1 MTPHPHSWR
10 ALARDHLTQKVF
22 FFNHWSNHLLPI
34 VILSVAMLGDVLGL
48 PYGYYIFTRWM
59 ICGYM
64 VILVH
69 GLSSMMTQS
78 PRRPHK
84 MAHGCAGDFCRHLQ
98 SLRAARICT
107 RGLGWHQCRHHR
119 PVCHY
124 DDFCFWQ
131 QNKIKII
138 SLLVIFIFGNKTKSP

>member
-1 MTPHPHSWR
+1 MTPSSHSWR
-10 ALARDHLTQKVF
+10 IAVRDHLTKKVF

-78 PRRPHK
+78 
-84 MAHGCAGDFCRHLQ
+84 
-98 SLRAARICT
+98 RAAPTKWLMAVLVIFAVIYNPFVP
-107 RGLGWHQCRHHR
+107 LGFAREVWDGINAATIALCAAMM
-119 PVCHY
+119 
-124 DDFCFWQ
+124 
-131 QNKIKII
+131 
-138 SLLVIFIFGNKTKSP
+138 IFIFGNKAKSKS